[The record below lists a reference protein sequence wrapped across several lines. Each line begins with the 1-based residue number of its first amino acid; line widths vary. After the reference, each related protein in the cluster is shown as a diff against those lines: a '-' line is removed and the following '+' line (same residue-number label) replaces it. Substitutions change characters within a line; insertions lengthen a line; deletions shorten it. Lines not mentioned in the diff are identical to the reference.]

1 MYGNALAKKLQIF
14 PPILLVLWIKNC
26 SSRIKLIFNLNNLYL
41 IDEID
46 EDLTYAPSTVEILEI
61 SKRADKTK
69 NIKWSGTI
77 MEHRSCFIKF
87 GRK

>member
-1 MYGNALAKKLQIF
+1 MDSLHSNIDRW
-14 PPILLVLWIKNC
+14 IEIVHIKNC

-87 GRK
+87 GRM

>member
-1 MYGNALAKKLQIF
+1 MDRNYMNF
-14 PPILLVLWIKNC
+14 
-26 SSRIKLIFNLNNLYL
+26 SSMINLIFNLFDFYL
-41 IDEID
+41 IEEID

-69 NIKWSGTI
+69 SIKWSGATI
-77 MEHRSCFIKF
+77 MELRSCFIKF

>member
-1 MYGNALAKKLQIF
+1 MDSLHSNIDRW
-14 PPILLVLWIKNC
+14 IEIVHIKNC
-26 SSRIKLIFNLNNLYL
+26 SSRIKLILNLNNLYL

-87 GRK
+87 GRM

>member
-1 MYGNALAKKLQIF
+1 MDSLHSNIDR
-14 PPILLVLWIKNC
+14 WIEIVHKINFKNC
-26 SSRIKLIFNLNNLYL
+26 SSRIKLISNLDDPYL

>member
-1 MYGNALAKKLQIF
+1 MIN
-14 PPILLVLWIKNC
+14 
-26 SSRIKLIFNLNNLYL
+26 LIFNLFDFYL
-41 IDEID
+41 IEEID

-69 NIKWSGTI
+69 SIKWSGATI
-77 MEHRSCFIKF
+77 MELRSCFIKF